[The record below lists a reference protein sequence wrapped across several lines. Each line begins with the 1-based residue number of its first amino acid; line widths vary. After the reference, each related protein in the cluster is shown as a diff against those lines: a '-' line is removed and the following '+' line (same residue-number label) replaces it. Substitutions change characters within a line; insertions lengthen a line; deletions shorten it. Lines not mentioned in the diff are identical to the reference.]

1 MITPAYSPTATERVL
16 PRMALD
22 FTTAVLDPRVT
33 VTRAL
38 NTATRINSSGLV
50 EGVNANL
57 PRFDYDPS
65 TLQCKGL
72 LIEEARSNLFLQSS
86 NFSTSWVTDV
96 GSCTVTSDDDISPDG
111 TQNAD
116 KLAFVGTNANRYQT
130 VAGLT
135 IGASYTMT
143 VWLRVAS
150 GTASVSIGNI
160 NAGVNVA
167 QTVTTTWQRFT
178 VTQTASATTRYPQIT
193 ATNVD
198 VFAWGAQLE
207 LGAFATSYIPT
218 TTTSL
223 TRNAD
228 NVSMTGTNF
237 SDWYNASEG
246 AFAVSFDRIAAVSA
260 SFSGGQPRTLRVV
273 NAAVTDFFILGGNSS
288 FGEQLIGRASG
299 VDTVSIQTGVQ
310 ITANT
315 VATEC
320 FGYAVNNFALS
331 VNGASAQ
338 TDVSGANP
346 ATMDVLHIG
355 DGVTATRNINGHVR
369 KISYWPQ
376 RITNAEVQ
384 AFSKG

>member
-22 FTTAVLDPRVT
+22 FTTAVLDSRVT

-38 NTATRINSSGLV
+38 NTATAINSSGFV
-50 EGVNANL
+50 AIVNANL

-72 LIEEARSNLFLQSS
+72 LIEETRSNLFLQSS

-96 GSCTVTSDDDISPDG
+96 GACTVTSDNAISPDG

-130 VAGLT
+130 IAGLT
-135 IGASYTMT
+135 IGASYTMS

-160 NAGVNVA
+160 NVGVNVA

-198 VFAWGAQLE
+198 VFAWGAQIE

-228 NVSMTGTNF
+228 AVSMTGTNF
-237 SDWYNASEG
+237 SSWYNATEG
-246 AFAVSFDRIAAVSA
+246 AFGFEFTPDLFLTSNINRVATISQGGATGRVVDIFT
-260 SFSGGQPRTLRVV
+260 SGGNWNSYNGTTTIISGASVV
-273 NAAVTDFFILGGNSS
+273 TSVKQRIVATYKTGSYALALNGVAPATAASALVNVANQIAIGSLGGSNY
-288 FGEQLIGRASG
+288 L
-299 VDTVSIQTGVQ
+299 
-310 ITANT
+310 
-315 VATEC
+315 
-320 FGYAVNNFALS
+320 
-331 VNGASAQ
+331 
-338 TDVSGANP
+338 
-346 ATMDVLHIG
+346 
-355 DGVTATRNINGHVR
+355 NGHIQR
-369 KISYWPQ
+369 ISYWPQ
-376 RITNAEVQ
+376 RITNAETQ
-384 AFSKG
+384 AFSKQ

>member
-22 FTTAVLDPRVT
+22 FTTASLDPRVT

-38 NTATRINSSGLV
+38 NTATIINSSGLV

-65 TLQCKGL
+65 TLACKGL
-72 LIEEARSNLFLQSS
+72 LIEETRSNLFVESS
-86 NFSTSWVTDV
+86 NFSTLWVTDV
-96 GSCTVTSDDDISPDG
+96 GACTVTSDDAISPDG

-130 VAGLT
+130 VVGLT

-178 VTQTASATTRYPQIT
+178 VTQTASAAIRYPQIT

-207 LGAFATSYIPT
+207 AGAFATSYIPT
-218 TTTSL
+218 VATSL

-228 NVSMTGTNF
+228 AVAMTGTNF
-237 SDWYNASEG
+237 SDWYNASQG
-246 AFAVSFDRIAAVSA
+246 TLSVVADSGNVPNSDGIVRMAAAITSNVSYTNAVRLERVSGQYRAVTTVAGSAALVVGTWGVNTVGTLVSA
-260 SFSGGQPRTLRVV
+260 YGA
-273 NAAVTDFFILGGNSS
+273 NA
-288 FGEQLIGRASG
+288 
-299 VDTVSIQTGVQ
+299 
-310 ITANT
+310 
-315 VATEC
+315 VAA
-320 FGYAVNNFALS
+320 F
-331 VNGASAQ
+331 NGAAAQPFAQ
-338 TDVSGANP
+338 TAPVSPLLLGIGSNGSNANFFCG
-346 ATMDVLHIG
+346 HIKSI
-355 DGVTATRNINGHVR
+355 R
-369 KISYWPQ
+369 YFPQ
-376 RITNAEVQ
+376 RLLNAETQ
-384 AFSKG
+384 AFSK

>member
-22 FTTAVLDPRVT
+22 FTTASLDPRVT

-65 TLQCKGL
+65 TLACKGL
-72 LIEEARSNLFLQSS
+72 LIEEARSNLFVQSS
-86 NFSTSWVTDV
+86 NFSTLWVTDV
-96 GSCTVTSDDDISPDG
+96 GACTVTSDDAISPDG

-130 VAGLT
+130 VVGLT

-178 VTQTASATTRYPQIT
+178 VTQTASAAIRYPQIT

-228 NVSMTGTNF
+228 AVSMTGTNF
-237 SDWYNASEG
+237 SSWFNQTEG
-246 AFAVSFDRIAAVSA
+246 AFSIICDTFATGTVRPGILINKTSA
-260 SFSGGQPRTLRVV
+260 
-273 NAAVTDFFILGGNSS
+273 
-288 FGEQLIGRASG
+288 ASG
-299 VDTVSIQTGVQ
+299 YIYFKTPRPPGTTGITIQSDAGAIIADLSGSAITV
-310 ITANT
+310 NT
-315 VATEC
+315 QFTVCGAYKTNSFAFADRGAAPTTDASGTTPSGLDRMGIGYD
-320 FGYAVNNFALS
+320 FGTTY
-331 VNGASAQ
+331 Q
-338 TDVSGANP
+338 
-346 ATMDVLHIG
+346 
-355 DGVTATRNINGHVR
+355 NGHIA
-369 KISYWPQ
+369 KIMYWQQ
-376 RITNAEVQ
+376 RLTDAEVQ
-384 AFSKG
+384 AFSK